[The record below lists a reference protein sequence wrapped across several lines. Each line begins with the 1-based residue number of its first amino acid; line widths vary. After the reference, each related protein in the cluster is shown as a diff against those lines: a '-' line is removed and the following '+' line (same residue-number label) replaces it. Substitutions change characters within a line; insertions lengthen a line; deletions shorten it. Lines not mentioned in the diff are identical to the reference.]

1 MRLKRLEISGFKTF
15 REKVLLEFSPGVS
28 GIIGPNGCGKS
39 NIVDA
44 IRWVM
49 GEQRVKAIRG
59 KKMDDVIF
67 NGSETAAPVGM
78 AEVTMTMV
86 SDAQPFSGPYGD
98 CQEVTVARRI
108 FREGES
114 EYYLNKVSCRL
125 LDIKEFFMD
134 TGIGAR
140 TYSLVEQNSVSTLV
154 EAKPEDRRQFIEEAA
169 GIAKYK
175 SRKEAAI
182 RKLEATTQNLTRL
195 RDIIKEVKT
204 QLNTVSR
211 QAKRAEQYRALKKEI
226 KDAELTLALVA
237 YGDLKEKKGEREN
250 ELAHLQEQ
258 ETTLRTSLKSQ
269 EASFEDMKITV
280 MEAEEI
286 ISRRRER
293 LYEAKTNLSMKEQA
307 LEFSQKTV
315 TELRAQKDRGVCEI
329 AARSERLKAIHAE
342 LKQLASQNADLA
354 RESHDLQATLAVG
367 QQKLAELKQAE
378 NNSLKELETRK
389 GAYVDIAAEKAKL
402 KNMAANLG
410 KALED
415 IGRRKERHLKEIA
428 ESAARSEFLLK
439 SLEDIAATLKNHEE
453 ESEALKQQ
461 QGARIDELG
470 EAKTI
475 FRKLEENIAS
485 LKDQRGRKT
494 TRLTSLLEFQEGYS
508 WCSEG
513 IKTLMKAKKQA
524 NIQEMA
530 GASNVALGL
539 VADHIDVPREYEMAV
554 ESILGEKLQY
564 VVVRNHD
571 DGVNAIDY
579 LKQSAAG
586 RGSFIPLEV
595 KNNHPLPSLVRH
607 LEETVRL
614 LDYVRVDDEFKEI
627 MIYLLGDVLL
637 IPNLKTGLALWRQ
650 NGFCGS
656 FVTPEGDI
664 INPQGIL
671 TGGSRAKGER
681 SLLANKREI
690 AELKQE
696 TARLT
701 SDLEEAES
709 RKKKDA
715 LFIASSEEEL
725 QQIKAALHQLEL
737 QINNSRKDR
746 ERFEEE
752 MKRLNQR
759 HSVMEFDHET
769 VVLSEIEAREKT
781 EGVKEELLIQDKREM
796 LVSEEIA
803 VLNAKRESAKA
814 ELERC
819 ERDYNAG
826 KVLLASHEE
835 KAVAGS
841 RAIVGLESAR
851 AALLKEISDKQV
863 DQEKAVHQEASLA
876 KQIVADRE
884 ALAGLYQELG
894 LLEKSLADL
903 QVSQQGKEELLKSRE
918 REVKEINQSLERAM
932 RAVTEREIGLR
943 EIAFQMGALQSSQQE
958 RHSVDLAEL
967 IDEFQG
973 IESGQKDRLLEKLA
987 KARATVENF
996 GEVNL
1001 LALNEYEQLQERYD
1015 FLTAQEADVTASV
1028 HSLQQ
1033 TIERINRISRTRFAE
1048 TFEAVNDCFREM
1060 FARIFPGG
1068 KGHLYLTDSTEML
1081 ETGVEMD
1088 IQVPGKRAR
1097 NVTLLSGG
1105 EKSLAAIAL
1114 IFAILQY
1121 RPSPFL
1127 ILDEVDAALDDA
1139 NVSLFNRLIRDVAKK
1154 SQVIMVTHNKLTMEV
1169 AERLYGV
1176 TTHNQGVSTIIS
1188 VNLN

>member
-175 SRKEAAI
+175 SRKEAAL

-211 QAKRAEQYRALKKEI
+211 QAKRAEQYRSLKKEI
-226 KDAELTLALVA
+226 KDAELALALVA
-237 YGDLKEKKGEREN
+237 YGDLKEKKGKREN

-286 ISRRRER
+286 ISRSRER

-315 TELRAQKDRGVCEI
+315 TELRTQKERGVSEI
-329 AARSERLKAIHAE
+329 AVRSERLEAIHAE
-342 LKQLASQNADLA
+342 LEQLASQNANLA

-378 NNSLKELETRK
+378 NNLLKELETRK

-402 KNMAANLG
+402 NNMAANLG

-415 IGRRKERHLKEIA
+415 ISRRKERHLKEIA

-439 SLEDIAATLKNHEE
+439 SLDDIAATLKNHEE
-453 ESEALKQQ
+453 ESEALKQR

-485 LKDQRGRKT
+485 LKDQQGRKT
-494 TRLTSLLEFQEGYS
+494 ARLTSLLEFQEGYS

-530 GASNVALGL
+530 AASNVALGL

-579 LKQSAAG
+579 LKQSATG

-595 KNNHPLPSLVRH
+595 KNNHPPQSLVRH

-637 IPNLKTGLALWRQ
+637 IPDLKTGITLWRQ

-671 TGGSRAKGER
+671 TGGSRTKGER

-690 AELKQE
+690 TELKQE
-696 TARLT
+696 TARLAR
-701 SDLEEAES
+701 DLEEAEAS
-709 RKKKDA
+709 KKKEA
-715 LFIASSEEEL
+715 LFVASSEGEL

-737 QINNSRKDR
+737 QMNSSRKDR

-752 MKRLNQR
+752 MKRLKQR

-781 EGVKEELLIQDKREM
+781 EGVKEELLIQDKREA

-803 VLNAKRESAKA
+803 VLSAKRESVKA

-819 ERDYNAG
+819 EKDYNAG

-841 RAIVGLESAR
+841 RAIVALESAR
-851 AALLKEISDKQV
+851 AALLKEINDKQV
-863 DQEKAVHQEASLA
+863 DQEKSVHQEASLT

-903 QVSQQGKEELLKSRE
+903 QVNQQGKEEMLKSRD

-943 EIAFQMGALQSSQQE
+943 EITFQMGALQSSQQE

-967 IDEFQG
+967 IVEFQG

-987 KARATVENF
+987 KARAMVENF

-1001 LALNEYEQLQERYD
+1001 LALNEYEQLQDRYD

-1139 NVSLFNRLIRDVAKK
+1139 NVSLFNKLIRDVAKN